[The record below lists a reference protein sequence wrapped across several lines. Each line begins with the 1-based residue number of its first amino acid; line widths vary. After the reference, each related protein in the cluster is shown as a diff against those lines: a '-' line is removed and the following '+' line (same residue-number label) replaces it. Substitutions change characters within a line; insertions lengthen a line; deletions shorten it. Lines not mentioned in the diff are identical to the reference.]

1 MSDQHHGWRG
11 THKCVLI
18 FGLFSAFLSPK
29 SWAESYPCP
38 PVPSAESPFWQPMT
52 YSLEATAGSHNLIAL
67 GQIQAGE
74 SQRLKSELTRA
85 MHQSGGINEVLLNSP
100 GGDSVEGEKMGR
112 LIRELGIPTRIASGS
127 FCVSACSVAFLGGV
141 FRTIEN
147 GGTYSVHMFSNFAS
161 LNENALLKNSVNA
174 LKKMEQASANY
185 AADRYQYLLEMG
197 ISPDVARHGFSIES
211 KEISCPPV
219 SILKRWNVDNS

>member
-1 MSDQHHGWRG
+1 MS
-11 THKCVLI
+11 
-18 FGLFSAFLSPK
+18 
-29 SWAESYPCP
+29 
-38 PVPSAESPFWQPMT
+38 
-52 YSLEATAGSHNLIAL
+52 YSLESSGGSHNLFAQ

-74 SQRLKSELTRA
+74 AGRLKEELTRA
-85 MHQSGGINEVLLNSP
+85 MRQPGGINEVFLNSP

-112 LIRELGIPTRIASGS
+112 LMRELGIPTRIASGA

-141 FRTIEN
+141 FRTVEP

-161 LNENALLKNSVNA
+161 LNENAQLKNSVNA
-174 LKKMEQASANY
+174 LKKMEQESANY

-211 KEISCPPV
+211 KEISCPPLP
-219 SILKRWNVDNS
+219 ILKRWNVDNS